1 MKIFLLLGRIN
12 KKRGVLTTKDVRL
25 LTKKAMTFTGYRSK
39 SSIGISLLKVK
50 DCFQD
55 NCCKDKTYF
64 PYRQIFCDV
73 FFALYQV
80 CGSTKVLFNYRSHK
94 KMKEWLQI
102 QEKDYRNMRKTT
114 ET

>member
-12 KKRGVLTTKDVRL
+12 KKRGVLTKKDVRL

-55 NCCKDKTYF
+55 NCSKDKTYF

-73 FFALYQV
+73 FWFYIKCVGTQ
-80 CGSTKVLFNYRSHK
+80 K
-94 KMKEWLQI
+94 
-102 QEKDYRNMRKTT
+102 
-114 ET
+114 

>member
-12 KKRGVLTTKDVRL
+12 KKRGVLTKKDVRL

-64 PYRQIFCDV
+64 SYRQIFCDV
-73 FFALYQV
+73 FLLYIKCVGAQ
-80 CGSTKVLFNYRSHK
+80 
-94 KMKEWLQI
+94 
-102 QEKDYRNMRKTT
+102 MRYLTIVYIKR
-114 ET
+114 